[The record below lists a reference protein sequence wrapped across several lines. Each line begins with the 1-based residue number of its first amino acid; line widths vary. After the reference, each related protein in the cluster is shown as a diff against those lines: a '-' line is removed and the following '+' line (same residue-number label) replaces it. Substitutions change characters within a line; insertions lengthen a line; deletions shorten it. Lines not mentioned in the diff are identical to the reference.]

1 MLSDL
6 VSSSIEPEIRK
17 LLHAVKDA
25 LVGVETRLIQQ
36 AESGDPI
43 TMLSAGAQ
51 LNAVHAWAPAI
62 DDILKSLEPKPP
74 TATARRIPPGP
85 DHDH

>member
-6 VSSSIEPEIRK
+6 VSSSIEPEIIK
-17 LLHAVKDA
+17 LLKSVKQA
-25 LVGVETRLIQQ
+25 LAGVETRLIQQ

-62 DDILKSLEPKPP
+62 DDILKSLEPKP
-74 TATARRIPPGP
+74 ATSHPSPLTHG
-85 DHDH
+85 H